1 MIACINPNDQFL
13 EENISTLTYATK
25 ASYITNQPV
34 INDDPR
40 NKLINQ
46 LKKQV
51 KQLNEELGKANQ
63 HIELMGNLNNELNS
77 PQRDPSVRM
86 SNTNNSFT
94 SASGQSQSA

>member
-34 INDDPR
+34 INDDPK

-46 LKKQV
+46 LRKQV
-51 KQLNEELGKANQ
+51 KQLNE
-63 HIELMGNLNNELNS
+63 
-77 PQRDPSVRM
+77 
-86 SNTNNSFT
+86 
-94 SASGQSQSA
+94 

>member
-1 MIACINPNDQFL
+1 VPYRDSKLTSILKQSIGGNSYSLMIACINPNDQFI

-46 LKKQV
+46 LRKQV
-51 KQLNEELGKANQ
+51 KQLNEELGKAN
-63 HIELMGNLNNELNS
+63 
-77 PQRDPSVRM
+77 
-86 SNTNNSFT
+86 
-94 SASGQSQSA
+94 

>member
-1 MIACINPNDQFL
+1 M
-13 EENISTLTYATK
+13 STLTYATK

-51 KQLNEELGKANQ
+51 RQLNEELGKANQ
-63 HIELMGNLNNELNS
+63 HIEFMSNLNSELNS
-77 PQRDPSVRM
+77 TQKDPSVRM
-86 SNTNNSFT
+86 NGTNHSFNSNYSAANNSKNL
-94 SASGQSQSA
+94 SP

>member
-25 ASYITNQPV
+25 ASFITNQPV

-63 HIELMGNLNNELNS
+63 HIELMSNLNNELNS
-77 PQRDPSVRM
+77 TQREPSVRM
-86 SNTNNSFT
+86 SKTNNSFT
-94 SASGQSQSA
+94 SGKSQSG